1 MFGDDPFFGG
11 GGDGGRD
18 RRGSRRN
25 QRGGGL
31 GGGMLSVFDDD
42 PFFSGG
48 FGNMGG
54 MMQRMD
60 QMMQGMG
67 EGGGFGG
74 DGSGNGTFFSSSS
87 VMTMSTGPDGK
98 KQQYTSHSR
107 SSNVGG
113 ERISET
119 KQAYSNNAGL
129 DKVGWERTI
138 GDKGTK
144 VVKERQRGTREE
156 TTTRMY
162 HGMDPANGAE
172 FEKAW
177 NEHGGR
183 QALQNFGGQMER
195 QMQRLS
201 SGMNDHG
208 RGHQS
213 RRTPSLRDRRQEH
226 RGQRLPLDEAFPPRG
241 HVLDNDNYHQPS
253 SRQASRHSSSASLG
267 RMNDID
273 HSQQSGSRQSSRQSS
288 AHNRRIGY

>member
-1 MFGDDPFFGG
+1 MM
-11 GGDGGRD
+11 
-18 RRGSRRN
+18 
-25 QRGGGL
+25 QRMDQMMQ
-31 GGGMLSVFDDD
+31 GMGEG
-42 PFFSGG
+42 GG

-113 ERISET
+113 KRISET

-144 VVKERQRGTREE
+144 IVKQRTRGSHEE
-156 TTTRMY
+156 TTTKMFT
-162 HGMDPANGAE
+162 GMDPD
-172 FEKAW
+172 
-177 NEHGGR
+177 NEQDFDNQWRQHGGR
-183 QALQNFGGQMER
+183 KALENF
-195 QMQRLS
+195 
-201 SGMNDHG
+201 D
-208 RGHQS
+208 
-213 RRTPSLRDRRQEH
+213 
-226 RGQRLPLDEAFPPRG
+226 
-241 HVLDNDNYHQPS
+241 
-253 SRQASRHSSSASLG
+253 
-267 RMNDID
+267 
-273 HSQQSGSRQSSRQSS
+273 SQ
-288 AHNRRIGY
+288 

>member
-11 GGDGGRD
+11 DGG
-18 RRGSRRN
+18 GG
-25 QRGGGL
+25 RGGGRRGDRRNERNPGR

-42 PFFSGG
+42 PFFSSG

-54 MMQRMD
+54 MMQRMEK
-60 QMMQGMG
+60 MMQGAG
-67 EGGGFGG
+67 AGAGG
-74 DGSGNGTFFSSSS
+74 DGSGDGTFFSSSS
-87 VMTMSTGPDGK
+87 VMTMSTGADGK
-98 KQQYTSHSR
+98 KQQYSSHSR

-113 ERISET
+113 KRISET

-162 HGMDPANGAE
+162 HGMDPANGAH

-177 NEHGGR
+177 SDHKGR
-183 QALQNFGGQMER
+183 QALSNFGRGMER

-201 SGMNDHG
+201 SGMNDFGHG
-208 RGHQS
+208 RQSS
-213 RRTPSLRDRRQEH
+213 RRTPSLRDRHQEH
-226 RGQRLPLDEAFPPRG
+226 RRQAQPLDEAFPPRG
-241 HVLDNDNYHQPS
+241 HVLEQDQYSQPS
-253 SRQASRHSSSASLG
+253 SRDS
-267 RMNDID
+267 
-273 HSQQSGSRQSSRQSS
+273 SRQSSRQSS
-288 AHNRRIGY
+288 SSHRRIGNGY

>member
-11 GGDGGRD
+11 DGGRD
-18 RRGSRRN
+18 GRGRERRGDRRGERN
-25 QRGGGL
+25 GGL

-42 PFFSGG
+42 QFFGGG

-54 MMQRMD
+54 MMQRMEK
-60 QMMQGMG
+60 MMQ
-67 EGGGFGG
+67 GGGFGG
-74 DGSGNGTFFSSSS
+74 DGSGDGTFFSSSS

-98 KQQYTSHSR
+98 KQQYSSHSR

-113 ERISET
+113 KRISET

-162 HGMDPANGAE
+162 HGMDPANGAD

-177 NEHGGR
+177 SEHKGR
-183 QALQNFGGQMER
+183 RALSDFGGHMER

-201 SGMNDHG
+201 SGMNDFGHG
-208 RGHQS
+208 RQGS
-213 RRTPSLRDRRQEH
+213 RRTPSLRDRHQEH
-226 RGQRLPLDEAFPPRG
+226 HRHAQPLEEAFPPRG
-241 HVLDNDNYHQPS
+241 QVLDQDYYQQPS
-253 SRQASRHSSSASLG
+253 SRHSSRHS
-267 RMNDID
+267 
-273 HSQQSGSRQSSRQSS
+273 SRQSSRQSS
-288 AHNRRIGY
+288 SSHRRLGNGY

>member
-1 MFGDDPFFGG
+1 
-11 GGDGGRD
+11 
-18 RRGSRRN
+18 
-25 QRGGGL
+25 
-31 GGGMLSVFDDD
+31 
-42 PFFSGG
+42 
-48 FGNMGG
+48 

-67 EGGGFGG
+67 DFGG
-74 DGSGNGTFFSSSS
+74 DGSGNGTYFSSSS

-113 ERISET
+113 KRISET

-172 FEKAW
+172 FEEAW
-177 NEHGGR
+177 NQHGGR
-183 QALQNFGGQMER
+183 QALQDFGGHMER

-201 SGMNDHG
+201 NGMNDFGHG
-208 RGHQS
+208 R
-213 RRTPSLRDRRQEH
+213 RRGTPSLRDRRAEH
-226 RGQRLPLDEAFPPRG
+226 HGRGLPLEEELAPRGQ
-241 HVLDNDNYHQPS
+241 VLDDNNYYQRNSRQS
-253 SRQASRHSSSASLG
+253 SRQSSSVA
-267 RMNDID
+267 RDQID
-273 HSQQSGSRQSSRQSS
+273 DLDYGQQSRSRQSSRQSS
-288 AHNRRIGY
+288 AHHRRIGY